1 MQISRSDYMKD
12 SKNLHRSY
20 YAQFVTANTKL
31 FVKNHIGLDL
41 LRTSSCPHFNDVIKH
56 DGPNG
61 WIWDRAPVDVQKMR
75 DCDEI
80 DKNSLPSLASVT
92 CVAKEAARQLL
103 EEEANGPSS

>member
-1 MQISRSDYMKD
+1 MQISRPDYMKD

-20 YAQFVTANTKL
+20 YSQFVTENTKL
-31 FVKNHIGLDL
+31 FVKNRIGLDL
-41 LRTSSCPHFNDVIKH
+41 LRTSNCPHFNDVIKH

-61 WIWDRAPVDVQKMR
+61 WIWDRAPVDTQKMR

-80 DKNSLPSLASVT
+80 GKNSLPSLASVT

-103 EEEANGPSS
+103 EEEANGSSS